1 MVTINVTIDSRY
13 VLLYIFI
20 VTLIATIFKE
30 DFIMNRI
37 VEELKKTGVFYLATI
52 DGDQAR
58 VRPISAVEDIDG
70 EVCICTNNT
79 KDMFKQMI
87 ASPKVEICGMGKDGT
102 WVRVNGKASL
112 IDSDDARK
120 AMLDLE
126 PSLGNMY
133 HLGDGIFE
141 VLKIENAKC
150 TKYSFTA
157 APEVI
162 EA

>member
-1 MVTINVTIDSRY
+1 
-13 VLLYIFI
+13 
-20 VTLIATIFKE
+20 
-30 DFIMNRI
+30 MNKI

-58 VRPISAVEDIDG
+58 VRPVSAVADING
-70 EVCICTNNT
+70 KLYLCTNNQ

-87 ASPKVEICGMGKDGT
+87 ANPKVELSGMGKDGT
-102 WVRVNGKASL
+102 WLRVSGTAVLDAS
-112 IDSDDARK
+112 DESRK
-120 AMLDLE
+120 AMLDAE

-141 VLKIENAKC
+141 VLYLDNAKC
-150 TKYSFTA
+150 VKYSFTA

-162 EA
+162 EG